1 VKQMLADSAAE
12 RESRLQA
19 KVDARNETEA
29 EFKRN
34 LNQRVAEYQKFA
46 DWPTRCR
53 CRAEGERVEQAGQ
66 P

>member
-1 VKQMLADSAAE
+1 MLADSAAE

-34 LNQRVAEYQKFA
+34 LDRRVAEYQKFA
-46 DWPTRCR
+46 DQVQVT
-53 CRAEGERVEQAGQ
+53 RAEGERVKQAGEA
-66 P
+66 